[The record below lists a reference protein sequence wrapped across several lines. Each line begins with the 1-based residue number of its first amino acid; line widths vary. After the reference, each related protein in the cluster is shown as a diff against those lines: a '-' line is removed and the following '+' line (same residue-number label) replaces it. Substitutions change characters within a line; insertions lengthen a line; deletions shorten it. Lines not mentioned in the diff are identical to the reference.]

1 VEIPF
6 QQTVEK
12 VVEVP
17 MIGETVQ
24 GTTTETQIPLE
35 TQRQEHPAQV
45 VQQFHAGPDHPVE
58 VQTVHI
64 QTGQGQFVQEFV
76 EQVPEQME
84 AVATTN

>member
-1 VEIPF
+1 
-6 QQTVEK
+6 
-12 VVEVP
+12 

-64 QTGQGQFVQEFV
+64 MGSMAQPGQEVFMQQEGVEYVQEV
-76 EQVPEQME
+76 EQLPM
-84 AVATTN
+84 A